1 MPQSLSIAGAMD
13 HVMVNLVY
21 IKLKVGIVCQIY
33 HLMQVYESD
42 PPPLAFEIVI
52 FTVYPTYFLLCFVTS
67 NTNLNLR

>member
-1 MPQSLSIAGAMD
+1 MPQSQSIAGAMD

-42 PPPLAFEIVI
+42 PPLHLKF
-52 FTVYPTYFLLCFVTS
+52 
-67 NTNLNLR
+67 